1 MEQSALALSVKEDA
15 KEGVKEEPSEGTAKR
30 RKIAASGSV
39 LGAIVSSA
47 CCILPLVFFSLGIS
61 GAWIGNL
68 TALYPYKPIFVTITL
83 AFLAAGFY
91 MVYRKPKAAC
101 EPGSYCAA
109 PAAGRLIK
117 IALWGSTVLI
127 AAVLIFPYLVPIF
140 LKT

>member
-1 MEQSALALSVKEDA
+1 MSMDQSALGFDA
-15 KEGVKEEPSEGTAKR
+15 AEGVKKDSGDETAKR
-30 RKIAASGSV
+30 QKLAASGSV
-39 LGAIVSSA
+39 IGAIVSSS

-91 MVYRKPKAAC
+91 MVYRKPKTVC
-101 EPGSYCAA
+101 EPGSYCAR
-109 PAAGRLIK
+109 PASGRLVK
-117 IALWGSTVLI
+117 AALWGSTILVAIVL
-127 AAVLIFPYLVPIF
+127 VFPYLVPIF